1 MKVTLITTCFN
12 RAATIGRTIES
23 VLGQD
28 YPDIEYIVVDGASS
42 DGSLEVIR
50 RYQGIAQIVSEPDN
64 GMYEAINKGLRM
76 ATGDIVGLVHS
87 DDVLYDSH
95 TVTAVVEAIM
105 RSGADLL
112 YGDGLYMRGDRV
124 VRNWQG
130 GPFRQWKVRMGW
142 LPLHTTCYMR
152 REALQRVGMYD
163 QRYRIAADT
172 DMLLRFLMVHR
183 LSVTYLHRYLVRM
196 EMGGLSTDSKRRV
209 EMWHEDLA
217 IFRTYGLPAV
227 PMKLM
232 KMAWKIPQFI
242 RALWKKA

>member
-12 RAATIGRTIES
+12 RVATIGRTIES

-50 RYQGIAQIVSEPDN
+50 RYQGIDRIVSEPDN

-87 DDVLYDSH
+87 DDILYDSH
-95 TVTAVVEAIM
+95 TVTAVVEAIV
-105 RSGADLL
+105 RSGADML
-112 YGDGLYMRGDRV
+112 YGDGLYMRGNRV
-124 VRNWQG
+124 VRNWRG
-130 GPFRQWKVRMGW
+130 GPFRPWKVRMGW

-152 REALQRVGMYD
+152 REALQSVGMYD
-163 QRYRIAADT
+163 ERYRIAADT
-172 DMLLRFLMVHR
+172 DMLLRCLAVHR

-196 EMGGLSTDSKRRV
+196 EMGGLSTDSKRRA
-209 EMWHEDLA
+209 EMWREDLA
-217 IFRTYGLPAV
+217 IFRAYGLPAV

-242 RALWKKA
+242 NALWIKV